1 MITLIRRE
9 IYVGVEKFQQ
19 KRAGTIRR
27 VVRVEGRFVC
37 GLCRNFYDHPIDA
50 HDCLNSCWEE
60 TLAMD
65 PVVVKRDHGRLLLR
79 CLFCARDYDNR
90 SAVLRCADEC
100 KRQKLRTA
108 MAELKS
114 TGPENLQSNRRPVR
128 KLRPVIVPMTPVKK
142 KGKSPKIAL
151 EKDQPPEV
159 DSEELVT
166 TADANERPIEAGDV
180 AGVLAKEEPQN
191 ADPTKKKKPSEVFYR
206 DQAKYVCTVCHE
218 KYFTKLE
225 VSNCYDSHE

>member
-1 MITLIRRE
+1 MGAERL
-9 IYVGVEKFQQ
+9 QQ

-27 VVRVEGRFVC
+27 VVRVSGRFVC
-37 GLCRNFYDHPIDA
+37 GLCRNLYEHPSDA
-50 HDCLNSCWEE
+50 HDCLSSCWEE

-65 PVVVKRDHGRLLLR
+65 PVVVKRDRGRLLLR

-100 KRQKLRTA
+100 KRQKLRKA
-108 MAELKS
+108 MAESKII
-114 TGPENLQSNRRPVR
+114 GPESFVTNRRPIR
-128 KLRPVIVPMTPVKK
+128 KLRPVIVPIVPVKK
-142 KGKSPKIAL
+142 KLKIAKVTL
-151 EKDQPPEV
+151 EKVQAVADH
-159 DSEELVT
+159 SEELVT
-166 TADANERPIEAGDV
+166 TADANERPVEAGDV
-180 AGVLAKEEPQN
+180 AAVLAKDAPQN
-191 ADPTKKKKPSEVFYR
+191 AETSKKKKPSEVFYR